1 MFGGIARITANVGNF
16 DELVAFL
23 KWDAVVS
30 RGEIGTLR
38 FDVWIDPSTPDSVVL
53 YEAYLDAE
61 AFKMHQAA
69 EPFQKF
75 VAEIVPNLID
85 KVTFIV
91 PFGTSAA
98 SNADPPA

>member
-1 MFGGIARITANVGNF
+1 MFGGIARITAKAGSF

-23 KWDAVVS
+23 EWDAVVS
-30 RGEIGTLR
+30 SGEIGTLR

-53 YEAYLDAE
+53 YEAYVDAE
-61 AFKMHQAA
+61 AFKTHQAA

-75 VAEIVPNLID
+75 VAEIVPNLVD

-91 PFGTSAA
+91 PFGSSGA
-98 SNADPPA
+98 SNADLPG